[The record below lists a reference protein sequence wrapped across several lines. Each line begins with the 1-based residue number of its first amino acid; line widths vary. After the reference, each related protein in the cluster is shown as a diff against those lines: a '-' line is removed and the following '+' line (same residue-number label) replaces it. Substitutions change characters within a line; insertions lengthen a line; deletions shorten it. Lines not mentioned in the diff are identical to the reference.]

1 MSNSV
6 QYLGFVTEEPFDCCR
21 GHMTVLFSE
30 APRPLVPKL
39 CAAAYFKFTRETQTS
54 RVREAIFM
62 KLFRPNY
69 LLNESVWYF
78 SWPRGAVKKSQKH

>member
-6 QYLGFVTEEPFDCCR
+6 QYLAFVTEEPFDSCR

-30 APRPLVPKL
+30 APRPPVPKL

-54 RVREAIFM
+54 RVREAIII
-62 KLFRPNY
+62 
-69 LLNESVWYF
+69 
-78 SWPRGAVKKSQKH
+78 